1 MSKLRVYEV
10 ARDLG
15 LENKALVA
23 LFQAIG
29 VTDVRNHMSAVAPEQ
44 IERVKRHIA
53 KQSSQPV
60 EERIHA
66 TVVKRRTAKR
76 PSPASSPVSAPA
88 PSSPV
93 SAPQSFR
100 APVPVA
106 PPPPPPPEP
115 VSAPFAAPEPVSAPA
130 AAPEPPPPP
139 PPPPPPRVVEA
150 APSPPTAPETKPQP
164 VVEPSH
170 VASPEIP
177 SPMNTSPREPEVV
190 REPEPPPAPAAP
202 PPPAPVVTPAPPQP
216 AAISVKAAEPERPR
230 PAASAPKTGVEVWGG
245 RPGVPMPQPPRV
257 APAPRRVQYDAK
269 AGGQAGGPQRRGGP
283 MMGGRPG
290 QRGAPRGGRFGGP
303 VGPLK
308 RSTGPVIP
316 AQERAAHKK
325 VVRIEETVLLQTLA
339 GRIGVKATELLMKLM
354 QLGMTGVNINS
365 TLDADTAKIVAN
377 EFGWDVEDTAVSE
390 AEAIEAA
397 QAVGKT
403 EADEGRDPRP
413 PVVTVMGHVDHGKT
427 SLLDQIRKT
436 TVAAGEAGGITQ
448 HIGAYSVDTPRGK
461 ITFLDTPGH
470 EAFTQMRA
478 RGAQATDIVVLVVA
492 ADDGVMPQTK
502 EAIAH
507 ARAAEVPIV
516 VAVNKIDKP
525 QAQPDRVR
533 RELSEAGLVP
543 EEWGGDTLF
552 CEVSATTRQ
561 GVDHLLESISL
572 QAELLDLRANPKN
585 PAQGL
590 VIEAEL
596 DRGRGPV
603 ASVLITDGTL
613 ERGDVIIAGAAW
625 GKVRAMIDDRG
636 RNIAI
641 AGPSTPVSIIGL
653 NEVPRAGDPVHVVKD
668 ANKAQEIAETRS
680 NKQRKSLMPS
690 TTKVSLEELA
700 KAMAEAAQLDLK
712 VIIKADVQGSVEALG
727 EALTRLSTE
736 KVKVTIVHAAVGAI
750 TEGDVNLAVA
760 AKAII
765 VGFNVR
771 PAGKANSLAQK
782 EEVQIRLYSIIYEVV
797 DDVKLAMEGLLAP
810 TQVATNIGK
819 AEIRQLFKISKSG
832 MVAGCMVTEG
842 VIRRSGKVRVI
853 RDGATIFDGKLAA
866 LKRFKDDV
874 REVKE
879 GFDCGMSF
887 DGFNDL
893 KELDQVECYEV
904 QEVRQSL

>member
-44 IERVKRHIA
+44 IDRVKRHIE
-53 KQSSQPV
+53 KQSAQGVV

-66 TVVKRRTAKR
+66 SVVKRRVAKR
-76 PSPASSPVSAPA
+76 PEASSPAAAPPPSAPVAATPPMRSAPRAAPAPVESTPASSVVVLESHSSPGAAPALPMVTVERTAEPEPPLPPRSEPRASVTLPSAPE
-88 PSSPV
+88 
-93 SAPQSFR
+93 
-100 APVPVA
+100 VPVVVAA
-106 PPPPPPPEP
+106 P
-115 VSAPFAAPEPVSAPA
+115 APEPV
-130 AAPEPPPPP
+130 
-139 PPPPPPRVVEA
+139 
-150 APSPPTAPETKPQP
+150 
-164 VVEPSH
+164 
-170 VASPEIP
+170 
-177 SPMNTSPREPEVV
+177 
-190 REPEPPPAPAAP
+190 
-202 PPPAPVVTPAPPQP
+202 VVTPAPAIPSP
-216 AAISVKAAEPERPR
+216 APVRPTPEPERPR
-230 PAASAPKTGVEVWGG
+230 PSTAPKTGVEVWGG
-245 RPGVPMPQPPRV
+245 RPGVPMPQAPRA

-269 AGGQAGGPQRRGGP
+269 AGGGAAGPPRRGGP
-283 MMGGRPG
+283 MMSGGPGRPG
-290 QRGAPRGGRFGGP
+290 QRPGGRGGRFGAG

-308 RSTGPVIP
+308 RSSGPIIP

-325 VVRIEETVLLQTLA
+325 VVRIEETVLLQTLS

-377 EFGWDVEDTAVSE
+377 EFGWSVEDTAVSE
-390 AEAIEAA
+390 EAAIEAA
-397 QAVGKT
+397 QAVDKV
-403 EADEGRDPRP
+403 EADEGREARP
-413 PVVTVMGHVDHGKT
+413 AVVTVMGHVDHGKT

-448 HIGAYSVDTPRGK
+448 HIGAYSVDTPRGR

-470 EAFTQMRA
+470 EAFSQMRA

-492 ADDGVMPQTK
+492 ADDGVMPQTR
-502 EAIAH
+502 EAINH
-507 ARAAEVPIV
+507 AKAASVPIV

-533 RELSEAGLVP
+533 RELSEVGLVP
-543 EEWGGDTLF
+543 EEWGGETLF
-552 CEVSATTRQ
+552 CEVSAQTRQ
-561 GVDHLLESISL
+561 GVDHLLDSIAL
-572 QAELLDLRANPKN
+572 QAELLDLRANAKN
-585 PAQGL
+585 LAQGL

-613 ERGDVIIAGAAW
+613 ERGDVILAGAAW

-636 RNIAI
+636 RSIAS

-653 NEVPRAGDPVHVVKD
+653 NEVPSAGDPVHVVKD
-668 ANKAQEIAETRS
+668 AKKAQEIAETRKS
-680 NKQRKSLMPS
+680 KDRKSLMPS
-690 TTKVSLEELA
+690 TTKVSLEDLA
-700 KAMAEAAQLDLK
+700 KAMSEAAQLDLK

-727 EALTRLSTE
+727 DALTRLSTE
-736 KVKVTIVHAAVGAI
+736 KVKVTIVHSAVGAI
-750 TEGDVNLAVA
+750 TEGDVNLGVA
-760 AKAII
+760 SKGII

-771 PAGKANSLAQK
+771 PAGKASTLAQK
-782 EEVQIRLYSIIYEVV
+782 EGVQIRLYSIIYEVV
-797 DDVKLAMEGLLAP
+797 DDVKRAMEGLLAP
-810 TQVATNIGK
+810 TEVANNVGK
-819 AEIRQLFKISKSG
+819 AEIRQLFKISKAG
-832 MVAGCMVTEG
+832 LVAGCMVTEG
-842 VIRRSGKVRVI
+842 AIRRAGKVRVL
-853 RDGATIFDGKLAA
+853 RDGAVIFDGKLAA

-893 KELDQVECYEV
+893 KEGDAVECYEI

>member
-1 MSKLRVYEV
+1 
-10 ARDLG
+10 
-15 LENKALVA
+15 
-23 LFQAIG
+23 
-29 VTDVRNHMSAVAPEQ
+29 
-44 IERVKRHIA
+44 VK
-53 KQSSQPV
+53 PV
-60 EERIHA
+60 E
-66 TVVKRRTAKR
+66 
-76 PSPASSPVSAPA
+76 
-88 PSSPV
+88 
-93 SAPQSFR
+93 Q
-100 APVPVA
+100 
-106 PPPPPPPEP
+106 
-115 VSAPFAAPEPVSAPA
+115 
-130 AAPEPPPPP
+130 
-139 PPPPPPRVVEA
+139 
-150 APSPPTAPETKPQP
+150 
-164 VVEPSH
+164 
-170 VASPEIP
+170 
-177 SPMNTSPREPEVV
+177 
-190 REPEPPPAPAAP
+190 
-202 PPPAPVVTPAPPQP
+202 
-216 AAISVKAAEPERPR
+216 ERPR
-230 PAASAPKTGVEVWGG
+230 PAPTAAPKTGVEVWGG
-245 RPGVPMPQPPRV
+245 RPGVPMPQAPRV

-269 AGGQAGGPQRRGGP
+269 AGGPTGGPQRRGGP

-290 QRGAPRGGRFGGP
+290 QRGGPRGGRFGVP
-303 VGPLK
+303 SGPLK

-325 VVRIEETVLLQTLA
+325 VVRIEETVLLQTLS

-365 TLDADTAKIVAN
+365 TLDAETAKIVAN

-390 AEAIEAA
+390 QEAIEAA
-397 QAVGKT
+397 QAVGGKV
-403 EADEGRDPRP
+403 EAEEGREPRP

-427 SLLDQIRKT
+427 SLLDHIRKT

-470 EAFTQMRA
+470 EAFSQMRA

-543 EEWGGDTLF
+543 EEWGGETLF
-552 CEVSATTRQ
+552 CEVSATTRA
-561 GVDHLLESISL
+561 GVDHLLESIAL

-603 ASVLITDGTL
+603 ASMLVTDGTL
-613 ERGDVIIAGAAW
+613 ERGDVILAGAAW
-625 GKVRAMIDDRG
+625 GKIRAMIDDRG
-636 RNIAI
+636 RSVAS

-653 NEVPRAGDPVHVVKD
+653 NEVPSAGDPVHVVKD
-668 ANKAQEIAETRS
+668 AKKAQEIAETRKS
-680 NKQRKSLMPS
+680 KERKSLMPS

-727 EALTRLSTE
+727 DALTRLSTE
-736 KVKVTIVHAAVGAI
+736 KVKVTIVHAAAGAI

-771 PAGKANSLAQK
+771 PAGKANTLAQK

-810 TQVATNIGK
+810 TLVASTIGK

-832 MVAGCMVTEG
+832 LVAGCMVTEG
-842 VIRRSGKVRVI
+842 AIRRAAKVRVL
-853 RDGATIFDGKLAA
+853 RDGAVIFDGKLAA

-887 DGFNDL
+887 EGFNDL
-893 KELDQVECYEV
+893 KEGDLVEGYEV

>member
-106 PPPPPPPEP
+106 PPAPPPPEP

>member
-1 MSKLRVYEV
+1 MSKFRVYEV

-66 TVVKRRTAKR
+66 TVVKRRAAKR
-76 PSPASSPVSAPA
+76 PSPASSPVSAPP
-88 PSSPV
+88 PSAPV

-100 APVPVA
+100 SPVA
-106 PPPPPPPEP
+106 PAAAPPPPPEP
-115 VSAPFAAPEPVSAPA
+115 VSVRSAPPAPA
-130 AAPEPPPPP
+130 AAAEPSRPHHAAPPEPPPPAP
-139 PPPPPPRVVEA
+139 PSQRVIEA
-150 APSPPTAPETKPQP
+150 APVSSAPEVHAPSVPEP
-164 VVEPSH
+164 VH
-170 VASPEIP
+170 VAPPEPPLQMI
-177 SPMNTSPREPEVV
+177 TSPREPEVV
-190 REPEPPPAPAAP
+190 REPEPPPAPAPVVVAPPP
-202 PPPAPVVTPAPPQP
+202 PPPAP
-216 AAISVKAAEPERPR
+216 AISVKAVEPERPR
-230 PAASAPKTGVEVWGG
+230 PAVSAPKTGVEVWGG
-245 RPGVPMPQPPRV
+245 RPGVPMPQAPRV

-269 AGGQAGGPQRRGGP
+269 AGALVGGPQRRGGP

-290 QRGAPRGGRFGGP
+290 QRGAPRGRFG
-303 VGPLK
+303 VSSGPLK
-308 RSTGPVIP
+308 RSSGPVIP

-325 VVRIEETVLLQTLA
+325 VVRIEETVLLQTLS

-365 TLDADTAKIVAN
+365 TLDAETAKIVAN

-397 QAVGKT
+397 QAVGGKI
-403 EADEGRDPRP
+403 EADEGREPRP

-461 ITFLDTPGH
+461 VTFLDTPGH

-507 ARAAEVPIV
+507 ARAAGVPIV

-543 EEWGGDTLF
+543 EEWGGETLF

-561 GVDHLLESISL
+561 GVEHLLETIAL

-613 ERGDVIIAGAAW
+613 ERGDVILAGAAW

-636 RNIAI
+636 RSIAS

-653 NEVPRAGDPVHVVKD
+653 NEVPSAGDPVHVVKD
-668 ANKAQEIAETRS
+668 AKKAQEIAETRG

-700 KAMAEAAQLDLK
+700 RAMAEAAQLDLK

-765 VGFNVR
+765 IGFNVR
-771 PAGKANSLAQK
+771 PAGKANTLAQK

-797 DDVKLAMEGLLAP
+797 DDVKLSMEGLLAP

-832 MVAGCMVTEG
+832 MVAGCMVTDG
-842 VIRRSGKVRVI
+842 VIRRAAKVRLV
-853 RDGATIFDGKLAA
+853 RDGNMIFDGKLAA

-874 REVKE
+874 REVKD

-887 DGFNDL
+887 DNFNDL
-893 KELDQVECYEV
+893 KEGDQVECYEV